1 VHKKYARIAVAIGIA
16 VFSALLAIGVVSPSM
31 ASASTVSGNT
41 KCYSAAQYPS
51 GTNSQAT
58 VVTTSNQSPVTGQP
72 AQTTYNVK
80 PPTDCP
86 QPPGC
91 PPRTYN
97 GYQGPPSSG
106 CCMNESN
113 GQSQYGNN
121 DHCPSPPP
129 GCPPG
134 KYQPQGQNGSGCCVV
149 KSDGQSQYG
158 NGCCTDKSDSQ
169 YGNNDHCPSP
179 PPSCQPKYGQH
190 GQSNGTACCVVKT
203 DNRYGNNDHCPSPPP
218 GCPPGKYRTQERN
231 GDGCCVVKDYKY
243 GAQPRCTVPVVYR
256 TPLPVVSP
264 NYKCYDAKQAV
275 NGYVFYKGYCYQY
288 SFLSTID
295 GYQYAFFTDRAH
307 HRHQII
313 HQYDARK
320 HCYGPWYVV

>member
-1 VHKKYARIAVAIGIA
+1 MHKKYARIAVAIGIA

-134 KYQPQGQNGSGCCVV
+134 KY
-149 KSDGQSQYG
+149 
-158 NGCCTDKSDSQ
+158 
-169 YGNNDHCPSP
+169 
-179 PPSCQPKYGQH
+179 
-190 GQSNGTACCVVKT
+190 
-203 DNRYGNNDHCPSPPP
+203 
-218 GCPPGKYRTQERN
+218 RTQERN